1 MSRYKMLSH
10 TIWHCQYH
18 VIWTPKYRYRI
29 LTGVIKTEVE
39 RCIRMFAEQLSCEI
53 IELNIQPDHIHVIIM
68 VPPKISI
75 SEAIGTI
82 KGRCAIRIFQ
92 KFPTL
97 RKKLYWGNHFWTKGY
112 FVDTIGLDAEKI
124 RKYVKFQEEK
134 EQALELNN

>member
-18 VIWTPKYRYRI
+18 IIWTPKYRYRI
-29 LTGVIKTEVE
+29 LTGAIKTEVE
-39 RCIRMFAEQLSCEI
+39 RCIRMFGEQLSCEI
-53 IELNIQPDHIHVIIM
+53 VELNIQSDHIHMIIM
-68 VPPKISI
+68 VPPKVSI

-92 KFPTL
+92 KFPIL

-134 EQALELNN
+134 EKNLELNN

>member
-1 MSRYKMLSH
+1 MLAH
-10 TIWHCQYH
+10 TTWHCQYH

-29 LTGVIKTEVE
+29 LTGAIKTEVE
-39 RCIRMFAEQLSCEI
+39 RCIRMFVEQLSCEI
-53 IELNIQPDHIHVIIM
+53 VELNIQSDRIHMIIM

-92 KFPTL
+92 KFLIL

-134 EQALELNN
+134 EQALELNS

>member
-1 MSRYKMLSH
+1 
-10 TIWHCQYH
+10 
-18 VIWTPKYRYRI
+18 
-29 LTGVIKTEVE
+29 LTGAIKTEVE
-39 RCIRMFAEQLSCEI
+39 RCIRMFGEQLSCEI
-53 IELNIQPDHIHVIIM
+53 VELNIQSDHIHMIIM
-68 VPPKISI
+68 VPPKVSI

-92 KFPTL
+92 KFPIL

-134 EQALELNN
+134 EKIYYILTDKGYKFIEEFKKIEEMTQAFGI